1 MLKVIAACGSG
12 MGSSMIM
19 KMKFEKV
26 FKSLGIQASVT
37 HTNAGEA
44 KSTAAQYHMIVCS
57 DVLKDMFASAAE
69 SGIEIVPL
77 KNILDE
83 KEITEKLKTID
94 FDLLQKRFNI

>member
-12 MGSSMIM
+12 MGSSMMM
-19 KMKFEKV
+19 KMKLEKV
-26 FKSLGIQASVT
+26 FKSLGIQASIM

-44 KSTAAQYHMIVCS
+44 KSTTSQYHMIVCS
-57 DVLKDMFASAAE
+57 DVLKDMFTSAAE
-69 SGIEIVPL
+69 NGIEIVPL